1 MISFQNSADHSSYL
15 WTPFKQITLIKLTEQ
30 SAVFIHSQ
38 KQLPMN
44 DFLMRTSSTEHKSV
58 YTAKLV
64 DKFRVYVWPSSLLWK
79 NKEILM
85 LLDRG
90 TVAMAA

>member
-44 DFLMRTSSTEHKSV
+44 DFIDE
-58 YTAKLV
+58 
-64 DKFRVYVWPSSLLWK
+64 DQQQ
-79 NKEILM
+79 
-85 LLDRG
+85 G
-90 TVAMAA
+90 TQVCLHCQASRQI